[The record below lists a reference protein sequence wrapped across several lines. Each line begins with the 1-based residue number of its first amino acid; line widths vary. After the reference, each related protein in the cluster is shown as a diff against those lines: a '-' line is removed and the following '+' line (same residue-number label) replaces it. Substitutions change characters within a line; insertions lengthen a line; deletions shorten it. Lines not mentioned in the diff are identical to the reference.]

1 MTAKEQ
7 DALKKAI
14 DGCVRVLD
22 RVLNIGI
29 VVLGMLILFISAYSL
44 LDHMWLYQN
53 ASDSSLLTYKPS
65 PDAPEQSGNKNQFL
79 DGQVAWLCIED
90 TYIDFPVMQ
99 GETNFDYLNKDPYGE
114 YRISGSIFLDYRN
127 HGDFSD
133 DFSMIYGHHMDH
145 YNMFGSLDLFTSEA
159 YFHAHEDGWLAVK
172 DRILGLKLFA
182 VVWGDSKDK
191 VMFSPQGRTTD
202 EVLTYI
208 KEKALI
214 YTAHQP
220 GRRIV
225 ALSTCAG
232 ETSTSRLI
240 VLGMIDER

>member
-127 HGDFSD
+127 HGDFS
-133 DFSMIYGHHMDH
+133 
-145 YNMFGSLDLFTSEA
+145 E
-159 YFHAHEDGWLAVK
+159 
-172 DRILGLKLFA
+172 
-182 VVWGDSKDK
+182 
-191 VMFSPQGRTTD
+191 
-202 EVLTYI
+202 
-208 KEKALI
+208 
-214 YTAHQP
+214 
-220 GRRIV
+220 
-225 ALSTCAG
+225 C
-232 ETSTSRLI
+232 
-240 VLGMIDER
+240 

>member
-1 MTAKEQ
+1 M
-7 DALKKAI
+7 KKTI
-14 DGCVRVLD
+14 NGCIRGLD
-22 RVLNIGI
+22 HVLNGLI
-29 VVLGMLILFISAYSL
+29 VVLGMLILFISTYSL
-44 LDHMWLYQN
+44 LDHIWLYQN

-65 PDAPEQSGNKNQFL
+65 LDIPEQSGNKIQFL
-79 DGQVAWLCIED
+79 DEQVAWLCIED

-127 HGDFSD
+127 NGDFSD

-159 YFHAHEDGWLAVK
+159 YFHEHENGWLAVR
-172 DRILGLKLFA
+172 DRIYDLKLFA
-182 VVWGDSKDK
+182 VVWGDTKDK
-191 VMFSPQGRTTD
+191 VMFSPRGRTTD
-202 EVLTYI
+202 EVLSYI
-208 KEKALI
+208 EDKALI
-214 YTAHQP
+214 FTAYEA

>member
-1 MTAKEQ
+1 M
-7 DALKKAI
+7 DH
-14 DGCVRVLD
+14 
-22 RVLNIGI
+22 VLNGLI
-29 VVLGMLILFISAYSL
+29 VVLGMLILFISTYSL
-44 LDHMWLYQN
+44 LDHIWLYQN

-65 PDAPEQSGNKNQFL
+65 LDIPEQSGNKIQFL

-127 HGDFSD
+127 NGDFSD

-159 YFHAHEDGWLAVK
+159 YFHEHENGWLAVR
-172 DRILGLKLFA
+172 DRIYDLKLFA
-182 VVWGDSKDK
+182 VVWGDTKDK
-191 VMFSPQGRTTD
+191 VMFSPRGRTTD
-202 EVLTYI
+202 EVLSYI
-208 KEKALI
+208 EDKALI
-214 YTAHQP
+214 FTAYEA

>member
-1 MTAKEQ
+1 M
-7 DALKKAI
+7 KKAI
-14 DGCVRVLD
+14 DRCVRGLD
-22 RVLNIGI
+22 HVLNGLII
-29 VVLGMLILFISAYSL
+29 ALGTLILLISVYSL
-44 LDHMWLYQN
+44 LDNMWLYQN
-53 ASDSSLLTYKPS
+53 ASDPSLLTYKPS
-65 PDAPEQSGNKNQFL
+65 LDTAQQSQDNKQFL
-79 DGQVAWLCIED
+79 DGQVAWLCIEN

-99 GETNFDYLNKDPYGE
+99 GNTNFDYLNKDPYGE
-114 YRISGSIFLDYRN
+114 YRMSGSIFLDYRN

-159 YFHAHEDGWLAVK
+159 YFHEHENGWIAVK
-172 DRILGLKLFA
+172 DRIYNLKLFA
-182 VVWGDSKDK
+182 VVWGDTKDR

-208 KEKALI
+208 EENALI
-214 YTAHQP
+214 FTKYEA
-220 GRRIV
+220 GRKIV